1 MVSSVDALRRGNEE
15 LGLPSWNDLAYH
27 MFGLL
32 PSDFP
37 QLVTELAAN
46 EEVAQSS
53 VLFVDD
59 DIYFYVL
66 DADGNRAPPPH
77 LPPWVEPKL
86 RDVWGAWNT
95 KTGYRNPVDPF
106 GKLQSDINRYVSL
119 FGRKE

>member
-1 MVSSVDALRRGNEE
+1 MDIDSLRRGNVE

-37 QLVTELAAN
+37 QLVTDLTEN
-46 EEVAQSS
+46 EEVVQSS
-53 VLFVDD
+53 VLFLND

-66 DADGNRAPPPH
+66 DADGNHAP

-86 RDVWGAWNT
+86 RDVWGALNT
-95 KTGYRNPVDPF
+95 KTGYPNERVDPF
-106 GKLQSDINRYVSL
+106 GMLQSDINRYVSL
-119 FGRKE
+119 FRRKE